1 MVRAYSLGKEKE
13 ILDNQKQYEKAKLIM
28 DSFEPNFQL
37 LDLYPE
43 LILIK
48 EKFEEIKNEAT
59 SITSNMIQ
67 INDHRI
73 NKDEWF
79 VFSLLPEMEDRPKVP
94 TEMWM
99 NNQLQAPVTTGLVCQ
114 LENVHAFAF
123 SRLKPGGHIRAH
135 QHQNPYVTA
144 IFCIED
150 GGESYIQVEDEKRF
164 FKNSEFIIFDYT
176 KKHEVKNLGSKD
188 RIVLLILLDNKL
200 SSPS

>member
-1 MVRAYSLGKEKE
+1 MGS
-13 ILDNQKQYEKAKLIM
+13 
-28 DSFEPNFQL
+28 SEPNFQL
-37 LDLYPE
+37 LDFYPE

-59 SITSNMIQ
+59 SVALNMIP

-73 NKDEWF
+73 GKDEWF
-79 VFSLLPEMEDRPKVP
+79 IFSLLPEIEDRPKVP

-99 NNQLQAPVTTGLVCQ
+99 NNQLHAPVTTGAVGQ

-123 SRLKPGGHIRAH
+123 SRLRPGGYIRSH
-135 QHQNPYVTA
+135 RHHNPYVTA

-176 KKHEVKNLGSKD
+176 KKHEVRNLGLED
-188 RIVLLILLDNKL
+188 RIVLLILIDNKL
-200 SSPS
+200 LSPG